1 MKKSEFEKLVQEGIQ
16 QIPKKFRNKLSNV
29 AITIENSPS
38 QTQLRK
44 LNLPDNQLLF
54 GLYQGI
60 PQTKRGFNYNLV
72 LPDKITIFQK
82 PIESLSESSEE
93 IRQIV
98 RQTIWHEIAHHFGI
112 DERRI
117 REIELRRE
125 EKKVEK
131 EK

>member
-29 AITIENSPS
+29 VITIEDSPS
-38 QTQLRK
+38 QAQLRK

-54 GLYQGI
+54 GLYRGI

-82 PIESLSESSEE
+82 PIESLFESSEK

-117 REIELRRE
+117 REIELQRE
-125 EKKVEK
+125 EKKK
-131 EK
+131 S

>member
-1 MKKSEFEKLVQEGIQ
+1 MNKSEFEKLVQEGIQ
-16 QIPKKFRNKLSNV
+16 QIPKKFRNKLTNV
-29 AITIENSPS
+29 VITIENSPS

>member
-72 LPDKITIFQK
+72 LPDKITIFQN
-82 PIESLSESSEE
+82 PIEAVAGDEKD
-93 IRQIV
+93 IKAIV
-98 RQTIWHEIAHHFGI
+98 KNTIWHEIAHHFGI
-112 DERRI
+112 DEKRI
-117 REIELRRE
+117 REIELQKK
-125 EKKVEK
+125 EKKK
-131 EK
+131 S